1 MKKVLIFGSGSIG
14 NHFANALSRLG
25 DYDIYI
31 TDISNKSLLRM
42 KNKIYPE
49 RYGKWNKKIKLISY
63 SDSFDLKLNLFNN
76 YWNSARYSLTLYKL
90 IKKSYHIKKF

>member
-31 TDISNKSLLRM
+31 TYISNKSLQDE
-42 KNKIYPE
+42 NKIYPE

-63 SDSFDLKLNLFNN
+63 SDIFDLKLNYDLIIIELQI
-76 YWNSARYSLTLYKL
+76 LTYLYKL
-90 IKKSYHIKKF
+90 IKKVII